1 MATIGARLKSDGTL
15 QTVGSFDEYGNGE
28 DPIVHKVTPTN
39 IFAEELDEITLP
51 SKAPS
56 GGSVSLNGTSQYL
69 SLSGSGDF
77 QFGTGDFTVEAW
89 FYSTSTSY
97 QRLWCF
103 PDGDN
108 VELINNQIYYWKG
121 SGAPIGSG
129 AYSFNMNTWNHIA
142 LVKKTTVGVNDGN
155 PVATVYING
164 RAKIVDN
171 SPYNSASSRALAI
184 GGEIDL
190 SVGGQ
195 SPTLETR
202 DGYFAGF
209 ITQFRIV
216 KGVAVYTG
224 NFSTPRNPL
233 TKIQDAGINTSA
245 ISGSSTKLLLT
256 FVNSDGLLTDSS
268 DSAQSVTNVGT
279 ATWYAQ
285 TPSSTTYNGA
295 MKQFKTGELMVENE
309 FDEVLDTEPTPG
321 TLV

>member
-15 QTVGSFDEYGNGE
+15 QTVGSFDEYGDGE
-28 DPIVHKVTPTN
+28 TQTAHKITTTN
-39 IFAEELDEITLP
+39 IFADELDEITLP
-51 SKAPS
+51 SKSPS

-69 SLSGSGDF
+69 SVSGSGDL
-77 QFGTGDFTVEAW
+77 QFGTDNFTIEGW
-89 FYSTSTSY
+89 FYSTSTQY

-108 VELINNQIYYWKG
+108 VELMNGQIYYWKG
-121 SGAPIGSG
+121 SGAPIGAGS
-129 AYSFNMNTWNHIA
+129 YTFNMNTWNHIA
-142 LVKKTTVGVNDGN
+142 LVKKTTVGVNDGE
-155 PVATVYING
+155 PVVNVYING
-164 RAKIVDN
+164 RSKIVDN
-171 SPYNSASSRALAI
+171 SPYNSTSSRSLAI

-190 SVGGQ
+190 SVTGQ
-195 SPTLETR
+195 NPVSETK
-202 DGYFAGF
+202 DGYFAGY

-224 NFSTPRNPL
+224 AFSTPRNPL
-233 TKIQDAGINTSA
+233 TKTQDVGVNISA

-256 FVNSDGLLTDSS
+256 FADSNSLLTDSS

-279 ATWYAQ
+279 ATWQTQ
-285 TPSSTTYNGA
+285 TPSATTYNGA

-309 FDEVLDTEPTPG
+309 FDEVLDTEPNPG